1 MAQVDYFLK
10 IDGIEGESQ
19 DAMHK
24 GEIAID
30 SWTWGERHPT
40 SPGGGGGG
48 AGRVSMNDFTFT
60 MPFSKA
66 SPKLFLA
73 CAEGD
78 HIKVAWL
85 TARRG
90 GGPKKDDYFLKWS
103 FSDLLVSSYETDA
116 DDSQRPVDRVGFSFG
131 KIEVEYKEQQQDGS
145 LGNSTKAGWD
155 ANKNTAF

>member
-10 IDGIEGESQ
+10 IDGIEGESR
-19 DAMHK
+19 DDMHK

-30 SWTWGERHPT
+30 SWTWGETHPA
-40 SPGGGGGG
+40 SPGATGGGGGH
-48 AGRVSMNDFTFT
+48 VTINDFTFT
-60 MPFSKA
+60 MRLSKA

-85 TARRG
+85 TARQG
-90 GGPKKDDYFLKWS
+90 GGSKGEDYFLKWS
-103 FSDLLVSSYETDA
+103 FSDLVVSSYQTDT
-116 DDSQRPVDRVGFSFG
+116 DESQRPIDHVGFSFA
-131 KIEVEYKEQQQDGS
+131 KIEVEYKEQRPDGS

-155 ANKNTAF
+155 VKKNTAF